1 MDFPDESQEHRDCPE
16 NVPVLCGKKTLS
28 RGLCVG
34 TRDECKTRKQGVR
47 AILKLP
53 ENTAGRDYGYV
64 SDFLGRGCY
73 VPTASMKID
82 YQRSYRRFDSVPD
95 TFSLLTYNIWGLPK
109 PKLKRLFNLRKP
121 LLINTLN
128 GTDADMFCLQE
139 MSHMAYTE
147 MAEWIDQYAFASE
160 VPFPVDTER
169 RNRSVE
175 VYFVSRYRPKKITV
189 YGITGVLGY
198 ENSLLVVEYP
208 NLTIFNMYSQAGSK
222 HSVGQEKTWIHYS
235 RCRYDI
241 MNMIYDMLPKGE
253 AAVICGDFNFH
264 LDGTEAEWPEM
275 EMIRRFETAGFVDT
289 YRKIHRVGGLTED
302 TDTNLMRWNQKLM
315 AKKYRYDGI
324 LYRPGDWSVVGS
336 QVIGKDL
343 VYLNEA
349 NSEWFYDEI
358 SEAHRLGGRRRLR
371 GVRQTR
377 KGMRLP
383 INASD
388 HFGVLTKFR
397 VRHGAKT
404 RKVRR

>member
-1 MDFPDESQEHRDCPE
+1 
-16 NVPVLCGKKTLS
+16 
-28 RGLCVG
+28 VG
-34 TRDECKTRKQGVR
+34 TRDECKTRKQGPR

-53 ENTAGRDYGYV
+53 ENTAGRNYGYV
-64 SDFLGRGCY
+64 ADFLGRGCY
-73 VPTASMKID
+73 VPTVYMKID
-82 YQRSYRRFDSVPD
+82 YQRSYTRFDSVPD

-109 PKLKRLFNLRKP
+109 PKLKRLFKLRKP
-121 LLINTLN
+121 LLLKTLES
-128 GTDADMFCLQE
+128 TEADMFCLQE
-139 MSHMAYTE
+139 MSRMAYLE
-147 MAEWIDQYAFASE
+147 LADWINQYAFASE
-160 VPFPVDTER
+160 VPFPADTEG

-189 YGITGVLGY
+189 YGIT
-198 ENSLLVVEYP
+198 
-208 NLTIFNMYSQAGSK
+208 
-222 HSVGQEKTWIHYS
+222 KTWIHYS

-241 MNMIYDMLPKGE
+241 MNMIYDMVPKRK

-275 EMIRRFETAGFVDT
+275 EMIRRFEHVGFVDT

-315 AKKYRYDGI
+315 EKKYRYDGI
-324 LYRPGDWSVVGS
+324 LYRPGNWSVVGS

-349 NSEWFYDEI
+349 DSEWFYDEV
-358 SEAHRLGGRRRLR
+358 SEAHKLGGKSRLR
-371 GVRQTR
+371 GVRHTR

-397 VRHGAKT
+397 ARHGAKT